1 MCGDSGNLSPA
12 DFEEKVEIASE
23 DKHGRRYK
31 RPGQTLRED
40 RYVAIF
46 TAEERKAHRGLEW
59 EASRF
64 ARMG

>member
-1 MCGDSGNLSPA
+1 MSPA
-12 DFEEKVEIASE
+12 DFEEK
-23 DKHGRRYK
+23 GRRYR

-40 RYVAIF
+40 RYLAIF
-46 TAEERKAHRGLEW
+46 REEERKAHRGLEW